1 MAWNKE
7 VAVWEKD
14 RDAWVPQRGK
24 RMCAKPK
31 KPTMPKPD
39 DLSNEEGQDPATN
52 MGDEEGSGMENG
64 QEGEEYFDLSI
75 GDGEDD

>member
-1 MAWNKE
+1 
-7 VAVWEKD
+7 
-14 RDAWVPQRGK
+14 
-24 RMCAKPK
+24 
-31 KPTMPKPD
+31 MPKLD

-64 QEGEEYFDLSI
+64 QEGEEEYFDLSI